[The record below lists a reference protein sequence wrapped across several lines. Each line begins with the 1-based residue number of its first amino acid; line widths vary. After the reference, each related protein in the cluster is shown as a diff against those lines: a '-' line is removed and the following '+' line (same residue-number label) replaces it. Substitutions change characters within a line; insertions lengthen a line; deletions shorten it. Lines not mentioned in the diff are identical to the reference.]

1 MGPIMPLTFR
11 QVSEQEAE
19 TYQALILAAYA
30 PTKAL
35 GIHFDAAS
43 TTREK
48 TVQHLREHGVYGL
61 YDGDLMVASVTLRY
75 PWGPLPGPFGL
86 PHIGWFAAHPDFP
99 GRQYGKQIL
108 QRLEQDVLTDQLR
121 APAVS
126 LGTATSHPWLKDMYQ
141 KRGFT
146 PAHTADLGKGHI
158 TLYMTKV
165 LNQTAYQ
172 RWLAAQPKAVDAIQQ
187 ESP

>member
-75 PWGPLPGPFGL
+75 PWGPLPGPLGCPISAGL
-86 PHIGWFAAHPDFP
+86 PHTLTFP
-99 GRQYGKQIL
+99 A
-108 QRLEQDVLTDQLR
+108 DST
-121 APAVS
+121 VS
-126 LGTATSHPWLKDMYQ
+126 KFFNDWNKTS
-141 KRGFT
+141 
-146 PAHTADLGKGHI
+146 
-158 TLYMTKV
+158 
-165 LNQTAYQ
+165 
-172 RWLAAQPKAVDAIQQ
+172 
-187 ESP
+187 